1 MMHIPSSWR
10 ILDRRFVPLQEPGLI
25 QRKRTH
31 MPRTILDTALEEL
44 NKQIIH
50 LGSLVETA
58 LEQALQALKTKDLA
72 TCGLIIATEAFM
84 DETRVKVEQQA
95 FRLLTLQQ
103 PLGGRDL
110 RFATSAVVIAGDLE
124 RIGDGAE
131 GIAQLLIRMAYP
143 QQENQGAVVTVPEH
157 VSSSI
162 KHSPSSTLTEA
173 SIVQGVLELGQ
184 EAYRV
189 LQGTIQAFT
198 QRNARAARY
207 LWEEDDVVDVRYHM
221 VRHDLMTMM
230 EGEHALPAL
239 QRDALIL
246 QRMTYYLWIAHNLE
260 RVADHCT
267 NICERI
273 VFFIEGDATIVPRK
287 ETGQ

>member
-1 MMHIPSSWR
+1 
-10 ILDRRFVPLQEPGLI
+10 
-25 QRKRTH
+25 
-31 MPRTILDTALEEL
+31 MPRTILNAELAEL

-58 LEQALQALKTKDLA
+58 LEQALEALRTKDLA
-72 TCGLIIATEAFM
+72 TCGLVIAWETFADEA
-84 DETRVKVEQQA
+84 RVKVEQQA

-103 PLGGRDL
+103 PLGSRDL
-110 RFATSAVVIAGDLE
+110 RFTTSAIVIAGDLE

-131 GIAQLLIRMAYP
+131 GIAELIVRMAHP
-143 QQENQGAVVTVPEH
+143 QQENQGDIVAVPA
-157 VSSSI
+157 
-162 KHSPSSTLTEA
+162 STLSATPHASQPSLTEDA
-173 SIVQGVLELGQ
+173 ILQGVLELGQ
-184 EAYRV
+184 EARRV
-189 LQGTIQAFT
+189 LQGTVQAFT
-198 QRNARAARY
+198 TRNARAARY

-230 EGEHALPAL
+230 ERNHAVPAL
-239 QRDALIL
+239 TRDALIL

-273 VFFIEGDATIVPRK
+273 VFFIEGDTTITPTR
-287 ETGQ
+287 E

>member
-1 MMHIPSSWR
+1 MAR
-10 ILDRRFVPLQEPGLI
+10 TVLDAG
-25 QRKRTH
+25 
-31 MPRTILDTALEEL
+31 LEEL

-58 LEQALQALKTKDLA
+58 LERALQALKNKDLA
-72 TCGLIIATEAFM
+72 TCGLVIASEAFV
-84 DETRVKVEQQA
+84 DETRVKIEQQA

-131 GIAQLLIRMAYP
+131 GIAQLLVRMANP
-143 QQENQGAVVTVPEH
+143 QQENQGVVASAAERVP
-157 VSSSI
+157 SSI
-162 KHSPSSTLTEA
+162 PRSPSPTLTEDA
-173 SIVQGVLELGQ
+173 IVQGVLELGQ
-184 EAYRV
+184 EARRV
-189 LQGTIQAFT
+189 LQGTMQAFSA
-198 QRNARAARY
+198 RNARAARY

-239 QRDALIL
+239 TRDALIL

-273 VFFIEGDATIVPRK
+273 VFFIEGDRTIAPTK
-287 ETGQ
+287 EPG

>member
-1 MMHIPSSWR
+1 MHT
-10 ILDRRFVPLQEPGLI
+10 E
-25 QRKRTH
+25 KRVH
-31 MPRTILDTALEEL
+31 MPRTILNAELAEL

-50 LGSLVETA
+50 LGTLVETA
-58 LEQALQALKTKDLA
+58 LEQALEALKTKNLA
-72 TCGLIIATEAFM
+72 TCGLVIASETFV
-84 DETRVKVEQQA
+84 DETRVKIEQQA

-103 PLGGRDL
+103 PLGSRDL

-131 GIAQLLIRMAYP
+131 GIAELLVRMAHP
-143 QQENQGAVVTVPEH
+143 QQENRGEAAAVPASTLAAAPRA
-157 VSSSI
+157 
-162 KHSPSSTLTEA
+162 PLSTLTED
-173 SIVQGVLELGQ
+173 SILKGVLELGQ
-184 EAYRV
+184 EAHRV
-189 LQGTIQAFT
+189 LAGTVKAFAA
-198 QRNARAARY
+198 RNAQAARY
-207 LWEEDDVVDVRYHM
+207 IWEEDDVVDVRYHM

-239 QRDALIL
+239 THDALIL

-273 VFFIEGDATIVPRK
+273 VFFLEGDSTITPTR
-287 ETGQ
+287 E